1 MRYSGEMLCCIDTLH
16 ILNSY
21 SYSVV
26 GTNVALC
33 STTRIKTR
41 RGIVEHEH
49 ERLSPQE
56 AETRLTQHAQSRSF
70 PSGLGTSPKPK
81 PTSVVRFDTNYVECN
96 DPIED
101 RSASDYLERSKLYA
115 GGEVPEG
122 TDLITEGMKGI
133 KMFSIIDGHSGW
145 ACAQLVSQTLHPMI
159 LLSLRSLYAGYP
171 PPTTFTHRLAGSNM
185 STSAHLMEYISSLGS
200 KLSAVVPFLGTSTS
214 GDGGAEVNPT
224 TMKNSIISA
233 FLTLDDQIITSATRL
248 IPHIP
253 TQPGKPNLRPIVQPM
268 LAPAVSGACAINLLV
283 DEEREEVY
291 VSNTGDCRAVAG
303 VWVEPNPKEG
313 KEGGWRCEVLSEDM
327 MGDNPAEVE
336 RSVDMTAFLV
346 DISSIAQGWLAD
358 QGRCSLRFVLM
369 SYRLRREHP
378 GEDPIKRGRVLGRLQ
393 PTRTFG
399 QSIYQIF

>member
-1 MRYSGEMLCCIDTLH
+1 
-16 ILNSY
+16 
-21 SYSVV
+21 
-26 GTNVALC
+26 
-33 STTRIKTR
+33 
-41 RGIVEHEH
+41 
-49 ERLSPQE
+49 
-56 AETRLTQHAQSRSF
+56 
-70 PSGLGTSPKPK
+70 
-81 PTSVVRFDTNYVECN
+81 
-96 DPIED
+96 
-101 RSASDYLERSKLYA
+101 
-115 GGEVPEG
+115 
-122 TDLITEGMKGI
+122 MKGI

-200 KLSAVVPFLGTSTS
+200 KLSAVVPFLGKGNSIS
-214 GDGGAEVNPT
+214 ANGGAEVNPT

-303 VWVEPNPKEG
+303 VWVEPNPSEG

-327 MGDNPAEVE
+327 MGDNPAEVD
-336 RSVDMTAFLV
+336 RSVF
-346 DISSIAQGWLAD
+346 SRRCCFSRRIAQVWLIRV
-358 QGRCSLRFVLM
+358 GVRMFRFGV
-369 SYRLRREHP
+369 
-378 GEDPIKRGRVLGRLQ
+378 V
-393 PTRTFG
+393 
-399 QSIYQIF
+399 